1 MPQITLQRRTWWWA
15 VATAWLL
22 VSALLAGK
30 CLLQWGTVPLHIDTD
45 DAMRMVTATDLLHGQ
60 PWQDLIEHRD
70 NVPFGGLM
78 HWSRLVDAPITLLM
92 AIASPLVGSAQAG
105 NVAAI
110 VWPLLMLLPLF
121 ALAVAV
127 TRRLVPAAGAF
138 TALGLTALN
147 LVLIVEFTPGR
158 VDHHSV
164 QILIAQTT
172 LLVLLIWRER
182 VWGGVLA
189 GFLTATALAIGLETL
204 PIAIATILAY
214 AGCWIAAP
222 LRLRAALIAFGL
234 SFATSMAAHM
244 LLAYPPSAYLAPACD
259 ALSIVY
265 VAAAGFSAVA
275 LIGAA
280 VIGSRLALPP
290 RLALLAELGI
300 AACAVTVALY
310 PQCLGGPYAG
320 VDPQVLVRY
329 FAGIGEAQPVW
340 QRWAASPASTFVF
353 VGSAL
358 IALPLTA
365 WRTTRLEG
373 EARTDWLILLGFLL
387 LACLVTLVQIRGV
400 RLAAALALPAGAWVI
415 ARARQF
421 YSERSTLLHALG
433 IVGSWALSATLFQY
447 VLLSVAIGVLSPAR
461 AASGGGAVITDTCL
475 TEGAFAPLAALPTGR
490 VVSPIG
496 LSSYVLRYT
505 AHSVLSAGFH
515 RNGQSI
521 IDDLDFFSGDE
532 ARAHQIATERSLNY
546 VVDLPRLATTR
557 ANWSGAQP
565 GAIWTLADTAL
576 GSPTISLQLYPR
588 CGQRLTSR

>member
-1 MPQITLQRRTWWWA
+1 MPQTTSQRRAWFA
-15 VATAWLL
+15 AAAAWLL
-22 VSALLAGK
+22 VAALLAGK

-70 NVPFGGLM
+70 NVPYGGLM
-78 HWSRLVDAPITLLM
+78 HWSRLVDAPIAALM
-92 AIASPLVGSAQAG
+92 AIATPLVGSAQSAD
-105 NVAAI
+105 VAAV

-127 TRRLVPAAGAF
+127 TRRLVPEAGAF

-147 LVLIVEFTPGR
+147 LVLMVEFTPGR

-172 LLVLLIWRER
+172 LLLLLIWRER

-189 GFLTATALAIGLETL
+189 GILTATALAIGLETL

-222 LRLRAALIAFGL
+222 LRLRAALVAFGL
-234 SFATSMAAHM
+234 SFATATAAHV

-265 VAAAGFSAVA
+265 VAAAGLGAVA

-280 VIGSRLALPP
+280 VLGSRLSLLP
-290 RLALLAELGI
+290 RLVLLAGLGV
-300 AACAVTVALY
+300 AACAVTLALY
-310 PQCLGGPYAG
+310 PQCMGGPYAG
-320 VDPQVLVRY
+320 VDPQVIERY

-340 QRWAASPASTFVF
+340 QRWAASPASTFLF
-353 VGSAL
+353 VGAAL

-365 WRTTRLEG
+365 WRAAKLEG
-373 EARTDWLILLGFLL
+373 DARTDWLILLGFLL
-387 LACLVTLVQIRGV
+387 LACLVMLVQIRGA

-415 ARARQF
+415 ARARQL
-421 YSERSTLLHALG
+421 YSERSTLLRALG
-433 IVGSWALSATLFQY
+433 ILGSWALSATLFQY
-447 VLLSVAIGVLSPAR
+447 VLLSVAIGILSPAS
-461 AASGGGAVITDTCL
+461 AASGDTAAITDTCL
-475 TEGAFAPLAALPTGR
+475 MEGAFAPLAALPTGR
-490 VVSPIG
+490 VASPIG
-496 LSSYVLRYT
+496 LSSYILRYT

-521 IDDLDFFSGDE
+521 IDDLDFFAGDE
-532 ARAHQIATERSLNY
+532 ARAHQIATERGLDY
-546 VVDLPRLATTR
+546 VVTCGTPRAGELV
-557 ANWSGAQP
+557 GALP
-565 GAIWTLADTAL
+565 GAIWSWLTPLSRPDEAL
-576 GSPTISLQLYPR
+576 QIFR
-588 CGQRLTSR
+588 VARR